1 MAKLLTE
8 KENILSNPDTVRAI
22 ALEQEYYTKGNHPQF
37 TGEMVCHISE
47 DVSKEFGILSDATN
61 EVIFAFQELT
71 NKTVTE
77 YKTYLQYN
85 TSTTEAPYVHTDQW
99 LDFQHDP
106 IDGPS
111 PKSSMKVNYIGNV
124 YLCPPEIE
132 QDTTRFEFYTAD
144 DEESDWVM
152 ADYLKLA
159 DDKIT
164 SIGTKAFGYNK
175 AIIFDSS
182 IPHKNAPICDNY
194 WGTTVAD
201 SPLCFT
207 VFMNTD

>member
-8 KENILSNPDTVRAI
+8 KENILSNPDTVRLV
-22 ALEQEYYTKGNHPQF
+22 ALEQEYYTKGNHPEF
-37 TGEMVCHISE
+37 TGEMICHISE

-61 EVIFAFQELT
+61 EVIFAFQDLT
-71 NKTVTE
+71 AKTVTE
-77 YKTYLQYN
+77 YRTYLQYN

-99 LDFQHDP
+99 LDFHNYE
-106 IDGPS
+106 G
-111 PKSSMKVNYIGNV
+111 MKCNYIANV
-124 YLCPPEIE
+124 YLCPANIE
-132 QDTTRFEFYTAD
+132 QESTRFEFYTAN
-144 DEESDWVM
+144 DEESDWEM
-152 ADYLKLA
+152 SDYLKLA

-194 WGTTVAD
+194 WGTTAAD

>member
-8 KENILSNPDTVRAI
+8 KENILSNPDTVRLV
-22 ALEQEYYTKGNHPQF
+22 ALEQEYYTKGNHPEF
-37 TGEMVCHISE
+37 TGEMVCHISK
-47 DVSKEFGILSDATN
+47 DVSKELGILSDATD
-61 EVIFAFQELT
+61 EVILAFQELT

-99 LDFQHDP
+99 LDFHN
-106 IDGPS
+106 S
-111 PKSSMKVNYIGNV
+111 EAMKCNYIGNV
-124 YLCPPEIE
+124 YITPSEIE
-132 QDTTRFEFYTAD
+132 QESTRFEFYTAD
-144 DEESDWVM
+144 DEESDWEM

-164 SIGTKAFGYNK
+164 SIATKAFRYNK
-175 AIIFDSS
+175 AIIFDST